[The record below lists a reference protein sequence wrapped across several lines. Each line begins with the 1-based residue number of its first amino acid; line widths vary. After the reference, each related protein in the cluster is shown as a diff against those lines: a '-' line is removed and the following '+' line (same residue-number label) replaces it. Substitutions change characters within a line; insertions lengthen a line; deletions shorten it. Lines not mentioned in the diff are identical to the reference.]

1 LRQADEGA
9 QLTLAEFKM
18 LVREQFFMLLL
29 DRKAALA
36 AIPKLLPE
44 DMDERRR
51 VFSSIKD
58 VLSASAEISGEVAS
72 RLNEVAALFGLGKAD
87 SSNIRSIGK
96 AS

>member
-1 LRQADEGA
+1 
-9 QLTLAEFKM
+9 
-18 LVREQFFMLLL
+18 
-29 DRKAALA
+29 
-36 AIPKLLPE
+36 
-44 DMDERRR
+44 